1 GRHFSTPLTIANLL
15 SISHVTGIGDV
26 RANSLPDIAVGPNGN
41 VHVVYDAQPA
51 LGGKDRSDIFY
62 LRSTDGGNS
71 FSQPVR
77 LNDDNTQNSQ
87 LFPSVAVTSGGAV
100 GVEWWDRRNSPKD
113 CLTDVYMTISHD
125 SGTSFGPNFRVT
137 RQNFVFTPIEQGLA
151 GGYHGDYLN
160 MTTDGETFF
169 PSWSSEARGNPDA
182 YMGIVP
188 ADTDPLAPDFGLAAQ
203 KVYDA
208 LSAGG
213 SADYPV
219 SISSSGTFSG
229 ALSFDAYPQIA
240 GVTVSLN
247 RQGSSQLLTAH
258 VETSPDSPAGSYL
271 FTVTGSG
278 GGKVR
283 ATEFWVNILPKS
295 DQIVRPLD
303 NVSNTPGYTN
313 LLSQPQVDSAG
324 NLHMAFND
332 DSDSVEF
339 GTGVFYA
346 RSSDGGRTYSSP
358 ILVSRDGQD
367 ADTPVIAAGSDGN
380 VFIAWQYL
388 KLELVD
394 GVLVPSI
401 ASIAV
406 SRSSDSGATFSLPV
420 DISANSG
427 GVGSLVGLNQDPNG
441 GLEVFYIG
449 SAGSGSQSIQGL
461 LAVRSLDS
469 GKTFSDPFA
478 ISSAGQE
485 PEFTSIA
492 VDKNGALLVIY
503 TDIAGLTKNR
513 QTPIFACRSTDG
525 QTFSQPVQI
534 SPADVFI
541 AIFAPVL
548 ELGADGSAYVL
559 YESFTAVQDPTNPS
573 LIELSSP
580 SLGLLV
586 APDGKTFAQ
595 AGHIPTEGFQ
605 PAMLVGPG
613 GRIYVSFVGL
623 QDLSSGGPALSI
635 LVARSEDRGASFS
648 IPVQVTNSPAGANDS
663 VMLID
668 GHGNL
673 NAAWD
678 DLGPG
683 LSLDVF
689 MAGSVDG
696 GVTFGSPINVS
707 ANIGDSVIP
716 FLALQADG
724 NIALLWN
731 DDSAENTEVFSALL
745 APPAPAAPDFAPI
758 SQSLSVARG
767 SAGSLVLSISRPGGF
782 SGSVTVTAPSTL
794 PQGVHISPSQ
804 VSTTTTNAT
813 FTLAVD
819 RKHVKRGPRQL
830 DFTATDGSG
839 RTKSA
844 TIALDVE

>member
-1 GRHFSTPLTIANLL
+1 
-15 SISHVTGIGDV
+15 
-26 RANSLPDIAVGPNGN
+26 
-41 VHVVYDAQPA
+41 
-51 LGGKDRSDIFY
+51 
-62 LRSTDGGNS
+62 
-71 FSQPVR
+71 
-77 LNDDNTQNSQ
+77 
-87 LFPSVAVTSGGAV
+87 
-100 GVEWWDRRNSPKD
+100 
-113 CLTDVYMTISHD
+113 MTISHD
-125 SGTSFGPNFRVT
+125 SGTTFGPNFRVT
-137 RQNFVFTPIEQGLA
+137 RQNFVFTPIEPLLA

-208 LSAGG
+208 LSPGG

-229 ALSFDAYPQIA
+229 ALSFAAYPQIA

-258 VETSPDSPAGSYL
+258 VETSPDTPAGSYL

-283 ATEFWVNILPKS
+283 ATEFWVNILAKS

-303 NVSNTPGYTN
+303 NVSSTPGYTN

-324 NLHMAFND
+324 NLHVAFND

-346 RSSDGGRTYSSP
+346 RSSDGGRTYSPP

-367 ADTPVIAAGSDGN
+367 ADTPVIAVGSGGN
-380 VFIAWQYL
+380 VFIAWMYS

-401 ASIAV
+401 FSIAV
-406 SRSSDSGATFSLPV
+406 SRSSDSGATFSPPV
-420 DISANSG
+420 DISANPSG
-427 GVGSLVGLNQDPNG
+427 VDSLVGLNQDPDG

-449 SAGSGSQSIQGL
+449 SAGSGSQTIQGL

-478 ISSAGQE
+478 ISSAGQV
-485 PEFTSIA
+485 PEFSSIA
-492 VDKNGALLVIY
+492 ADKNGALLVIY
-503 TDIAGLTKNR
+503 SDIGAVDIGGVPKNR

-525 QTFSQPVQI
+525 RTFSQPVQI
-534 SPADVFI
+534 SPPDVFI
-541 AIFAPVL
+541 AISAPIL

-559 YESFTAVQDPTNPS
+559 YESFTALQDPGNPNV
-573 LIELSSP
+573 IDLSNAN
-580 SLGLLV
+580 LGLLV
-586 APDGKTFAQ
+586 APDGKTFSQ

-623 QDLSSGGPALSI
+623 QALPSGSI
-635 LVARSEDRGASFS
+635 TVSLFITRSEDKGASFS
-648 IPVQVTNSPAGANDS
+648 IPIPATTTPSSADEV
-663 VMLID
+663 VMLTD
-668 GHGNL
+668 RQGNL
-673 NAAWD
+673 NVAWS
-678 DLGPG
+678 DLGTA
-683 LSLDVF
+683 LTSDVF

-696 GVTFGSPINVS
+696 GVTFASPLNVS
-707 ANIGDSVIP
+707 ANVGVSGTP

-724 NIALLWN
+724 NLALLWN
-731 DDSAENTEVFSALL
+731 DDSAENLEVFSALL
-745 APPAPAAPDFAPI
+745 APPAPADPDFALI

-767 SAGSLVLSISRPGGF
+767 STGNLVLSISRPGGF

-794 PQGVHISPSQ
+794 PQGVHLSPAQ
-804 VSTTTTNAT
+804 VSTATTNAT

-819 RKHVKRGPRQL
+819 RKHIKRGSRQL
-830 DFTATDGSG
+830 EFTATDGSG
-839 RTKSA
+839 RTKPA
-844 TIALDVE
+844 TITLDIE